1 MNSKSSPTFSKVIS
15 MHLIYNDVNHAFNS
29 MIEGINNGTI
39 ETIKTDSRNGPV
51 LQIPEPVIITYLNPR
66 RRVLFNPGRD
76 CNPFFHLYESLWMLA
91 GRNDVA
97 PLKTYASKIDQ
108 FSDDGVTFNGAYGY
122 RWRHAQVD
130 EVQNWVHKNGVDQL
144 EVIIEHLKA
153 LPNSRRVVLQMWNVN
168 DDLLKIGPEGTSKD
182 VCCNTAVYFSL
193 RYVQP
198 ECVKENS
205 QGRCNPPSH
214 VHNCPAVKKN
224 LNPLCDFALDM
235 TVTNRSNDIV
245 WGMFGANAVHFSFL
259 QEYLACAIGVEVGH
273 YHQFSNNAHIY
284 TESNSGFHP
293 EKWLAYG
300 LEGMHEHSTTRL
312 FEDGDYNNFDIQN
325 RRFVEDFSKAPEVSN
340 QTYFNRFLNAT
351 ARPMLHAFHMYK
363 QKDDAA
369 VDYWLALIESPD
381 WRKASIEW
389 IDRRRKERKEKSA
402 KLAVTKVEVGS
413 FWTCSKCRVFTN
425 VLPEYHTC
433 GAE

>member
-1 MNSKSSPTFSKVIS
+1 
-15 MHLIYNDVNHAFNS
+15 MHLVYIDVNDAFNS
-29 MIEGINNGTI
+29 MIESINNGRI
-39 ETIKTDSRNGPV
+39 ETIKTTSKNGPV
-51 LQIPEPVIITYLNPR
+51 LQIPEPVTITYLNPR
-66 RRVLFNPGRD
+66 QRVLFNPGRD

-122 RWRHAQVD
+122 RWRHAWTGS
-130 EVQNWVHKNGVDQL
+130 ETVQADGEVDQL
-144 EVIIEHLKA
+144 EIIIDHLKTQ
-153 LPNSRRVVLQMWNVN
+153 PNSRRAVLQMWNVV
-168 DDLLKIGPEGTSKD
+168 DDLLLVESGSKD
-182 VCCNTAVYFSL
+182 VCCNTAVYFYL

-205 QGRCNPPSH
+205 QGRCSPTSH

-224 LNPLCDFALDM
+224 LSPLCDFALDM

-300 LEGMHEHSTTRL
+300 LEGMHEHSSPKL
-312 FEDGDYNNFDIQN
+312 FEGDYKKFDKENQ
-325 RRFVEDFSKAPEVSN
+325 RFVEDFSRPSDTVV
-340 QTYFNRFLNAT
+340 TYYNRFLNGT
-351 ARPMLHAFHMYK
+351 AKPMMLAFHYHK
-363 QKDDAA
+363 AKNPEFAGHW
-369 VDYWLALIESPD
+369 VDRVESPD
-381 WRKASIEW
+381 WRKAATEW
-389 IDRRRKERKEKSA
+389 IDRRIK
-402 KLAVTKVEVGS
+402 
-413 FWTCSKCRVFTN
+413 
-425 VLPEYHTC
+425 
-433 GAE
+433 